1 MTKER
6 FSNGDSAMAKETK
19 KETGKEAKK
28 EFNKRAFASVFGGF
42 AFIIMA
48 LTGLALFS
56 APTCR
61 IARDIG
67 WTIWGYSKEEM
78 EALHVC
84 FAIIFAIVA
93 IYHIYLNWASIKRY
107 FQGKAS
113 QAVGFRAEWLAALII
128 CVIVYAGTVGGAWPF
143 SSLLDWHESYKHS
156 AVGEGGHGQGWGG
169 GRGGTGLRGGGA
181 GCSDCESSDEHG
193 QLQGGGRGQRALTKS
208 TGRSESSSRQLQYQ
222 PQPLRGFGGGAGQ
235 AGGGRGRG
243 GQLQTQGPG
252 RGMGRMTL
260 SEFCSSEGI
269 NLRTAIGRFRDAGI
283 DVQGAMTM
291 RDIADG
297 AGVHPRE
304 LREILGLEGDC
315 DHE

>member
-1 MTKER
+1 
-6 FSNGDSAMAKETK
+6 MAKETK
-19 KETGKEAKK
+19 KETRKETKK

-42 AFIIMA
+42 SFIIMA

-61 IARDIG
+61 IARDTG

-113 QAVGFRAEWLAALII
+113 EAIGFRTEWVAALIV
-128 CVIVYAGTVGGAWPF
+128 CVVIYAGTVRGAWPF
-143 SSLLDWHESYKHS
+143 SSLIDWHESYKHG
-156 AVGEGGHGQGWGG
+156 AVGEAGHGQGWGG
-169 GRGGTGLRGGGA
+169 GRGATALRGGGA
-181 GCSDCESSDEHG
+181 GRSESGSCDEHG
-193 QLQGGGRGQRALTKS
+193 LLQGGRRGQRALTKE
-208 TGRSESSSRQLQYQ
+208 TGSSESGTRELQFQ

-235 AGGGRGRG
+235 AGGARGRG

-260 SEFCSSEGI
+260 SEFCSSEGMQ
-269 NLRTAIGRFRDAGI
+269 LGMAIALFRDKGI
-283 DVQGAMTM
+283 AVQGTMTM
-291 RDIADG
+291 RDIADR
-297 AGVHPRE
+297 AGVHPSE
-304 LREILGLEGDC
+304 LRSILGLEGDC